1 MRKDENSRTFLYAR
15 IFIFLFLLL
24 LAHALRAFLSSYNR
38 SSRAEIAR
46 RKCPHVP
53 LMYAAV
59 LPLLFQLYLTYS
71 PSFFIRCHLKQKLRE
86 RKNSRTFLYAKIFIF
101 LFLLLLAHALRAFL
115 RRCHLEQKLQVWKN
129 SRRLI
134 CKFTVFLIFCF
145 SLFQRYDNRKKGQ
158 KI

>member
-1 MRKDENSRTFLYAR
+1 MKIHVPFLYAK

-71 PSFFIRCHLKQKLRE
+71 PSFFIRCHP
-86 RKNSRTFLYAKIFIF
+86 
-101 LFLLLLAHALRAFL
+101 
-115 RRCHLEQKLQVWKN
+115 EQKPQDRSVLTYLYVRCGTCAFISTLSDLFSELFYKV
-129 SRRLI
+129 SSKAKTARAE
-134 CKFTVFLIFCF
+134 KFTYFFV
-145 SLFQRYDNRKKGQ
+145 R
-158 KI
+158 